1 MNLSE
6 LYNIFYEVVFYL
18 FLSFITAIVLYVV
31 LVGMSEV
38 TYHLFFA
45 RNKSSLSEEIVSGEI
60 NYEK

>member
-18 FLSFITAIVLYVV
+18 FLSFITALVLYVV

-38 TYHLFFA
+38 TYYLFFA
-45 RNKSSLSEEIVSGEI
+45 RNKSSLAEEIVSGEI
-60 NYEK
+60 NCEK

>member
-18 FLSFITAIVLYVV
+18 FLGFITAIVLYVV

-45 RNKSSLSEEIVSGEI
+45 RNKSNLTAELVSGEI
-60 NYEK
+60 NCEK

>member
-6 LYNIFYEVVFYL
+6 LYNIFYAV
-18 FLSFITAIVLYVV
+18 VLYVV

-45 RNKSSLSEEIVSGEI
+45 RTNDSLAEEIVSGEFDC
-60 NYEK
+60 EK

>member
-45 RNKSSLSEEIVSGEI
+45 RKRNDL
-60 NYEK
+60 

>member
-18 FLSFITAIVLYVV
+18 CLSFITAIVLYVV

-45 RNKSSLSEEIVSGEI
+45 RNKSSLTGE
-60 NYEK
+60 

>member
-6 LYNIFYEVVFYL
+6 LYSVFYEVVFYL

-38 TYHLFFA
+38 TYYLFFA
-45 RNKSSLSEEIVSGEI
+45 RNKNSLAEEIVSGEI